1 MIQMDVD
8 DLLRKKMSLIGTI
21 QKVFGVLGIIGGAV
35 WCIGIITAVIGI
47 PYIFLGI
54 KLFKSGNNFSY
65 AAYSNDGKF
74 LREAILNL
82 ASFWLINVILIAAVI
97 ILYVLI
103 FIFAIVIGMSTGG
116 GNGGYYY

>member
-8 DLLRKKMSLIGTI
+8 DLLRKKMSFIGTV
-21 QKVFGVLGIIGGAV
+21 QKVFGVLGIIGGAC

-54 KLFKSGNNFSY
+54 KLFKSGSNFSY

-82 ASFWLINVILIAAVI
+82 ASFWLINVVLIAAVI
-97 ILYVLI
+97 ILYVI
-103 FIFAIVIGMSTGG
+103 IIIFAIALGMSAGG